1 MVIFLLSI
9 LSDDNTDIFTA
20 SLLISYY
27 SFSPLILS
35 LAVMISFHILS
46 KRLLLKR
53 RQLSDAGLLSFIKNE
68 YVLTAHFL

>member
-1 MVIFLLSI
+1 MVIFLLLI
-9 LSDDNTDIFTA
+9 LSDDNADIFTA

-53 RQLSDAGLLSFIKNE
+53 RELSDEGLLSFIKNE